1 MKCRIL
7 HESAGRIRVHLCA
20 GRMSCRQADVLEC
33 YLASQSGVTAVK
45 VYERT
50 GDAVVCYSGG
60 RGGVVAAFAAF
71 SYEAAERS
79 VDLPERTGREMN
91 REYEERLVLHVVWH
105 GVKQLLLPAPVR
117 VALSWLRA
125 ADFVCK
131 GLAVL
136 LRGRLEVPVLDAT
149 AITVSLLRGDHT
161 TAASVMFLLG
171 LGELLEEWTHKR
183 SVDDLARTMALGVE
197 RVWLRL
203 EDGTEVLSPIAAVRP
218 GEQIVV
224 RAGNLIP
231 LDGKVVSGEAEV
243 NQASMT
249 GEALAVHKSGGSYVY
264 AGTAVE
270 TGECVVAVDKASG
283 EGRYDR
289 IVKSIEESERL
300 KSAVESRSEHL
311 ADSLVPWSFAATAL
325 TYLLTRN
332 AAKALS
338 ILMVDF
344 SCALKL
350 SMPLSVLSAM
360 REALDHGVS
369 VKGGRFMEAAA
380 EADTIV
386 FDKTGTLTRAE
397 PRVVRVE
404 TFGGRDGSEMLRL
417 AACLEEHFPHTIA
430 NAVVRAAKER
440 GLDHE
445 ERHSHV
451 DYVVAHGIASEI
463 DGEHAVIGSRHFVFE
478 DEGCRIPADEEARFE
493 ALSAEYSHL
502 YLALDGELAAVI
514 LIEDPVRSEA
524 AAAVAR
530 LRELGLSHIVMMTGD
545 SERTAAAVAQKI
557 GVDEYRAEV
566 LPEDKARFVKSA
578 RGAGHTVVMVGDG
591 INDSPAL
598 SEADVGVAIS
608 TGAAIAREIA
618 DVTVSED
625 DLFALVTLRE
635 LSTALLR
642 RIRGNYRTILSFNLL
657 LILLG
662 VAGVLPPA
670 TSALLHNGSTVAI
683 GLRSMTRLLGETR
696 ERGWAEASDQNGEAE
711 V

>member
-1 MKCRIL
+1 MKCKIL
-7 HESAGRIRVHLCA
+7 HESEGRMRVHVCA
-20 GRMSCRQADVLEC
+20 GHMSCRQADILEY
-33 YLASQSGVTAVK
+33 YLASKDGVVSVK

-50 GDAVVCYSGG
+50 GDAAVCYVGA
-60 RGGVVAAFAAF
+60 RDGVIEAFAAF

-79 VDLPERTGREMN
+79 VDLPEHTGREMN
-91 REYEERLVLHVVWH
+91 HEYEEKLVMRVVWRAF
-105 GVKQLLLPAPVR
+105 KRLFLPEPVR

-125 ADFVCK
+125 ACYIRK

-136 LRGRLEVPVLDAT
+136 LRGKLEVPVLDAT
-149 AITVSLLRGDHT
+149 AITVSMLRGDHT
-161 TAASVMFLLG
+161 TASSVMFLLG

-183 SVDDLARTMALGVE
+183 SVDDLAGAMSLGVE

-203 EDGTEVLSPIAAVRP
+203 DDGTEVLTPISDVAP
-218 GEQIVV
+218 GTQIVV

-249 GEALAVHKSGGSYVY
+249 GEALAVHKASGSYVY

-270 TGECVVAVDKASG
+270 TGECVVAVEKVSG

-311 ADSLVPWSFAATAL
+311 ADKLVPWSLGATGL
-325 TYLLTRN
+325 VYLLTRN
-332 AAKALS
+332 ATKALS

-360 REALDHGVS
+360 REALAHGVS
-369 VKGGRFMEAAA
+369 VKGGRFMEAVA

-386 FDKTGTLTRAE
+386 FDKTGTLTHAE

-404 TFGGRDGSEMLRL
+404 PFGGQDASEMLRL

-430 NAVVRAAKER
+430 NAVVRAAQER

-445 ERHSHV
+445 ERHSQV
-451 DYVVAHGIASEI
+451 EYVVAHGIASEV
-463 DGEHAVIGSRHFVFE
+463 DGAHVVIGSYHFVFE
-478 DEGCRIPADEEARFE
+478 DEGCHIPTGEEARFE
-493 ALSAEYSHL
+493 ALPAEYSHL
-502 YLALDGELAAVI
+502 YLALNGELSAVI
-514 LIEDPVRSEA
+514 LIEDPVRTEA
-524 AAAVAR
+524 ADAVAR
-530 LRELGLSHIVMMTGD
+530 LRGLGFTNLVMMTGD
-545 SERTAAAVAQKI
+545 SERTASAVAQRL
-557 GVDEYRAEV
+557 GLDDYRAEV
-566 LPEDKARFVKSA
+566 LPEDKARFVKEA
-578 RGAGHTVVMVGDG
+578 REAGHTVIMVGDG

-598 SEADVGVAIS
+598 SEADVGIAIS

-625 DLFALVTLRE
+625 DLFALVALRE
-635 LSTALLR
+635 LSTALMR
-642 RIRGNYRTILSFNLL
+642 RIRGNYRTIMSFNLA

-662 VAGVLPPA
+662 VFGVLPPA

-683 GLRSMTRLLGETR
+683 GLHSMTRLLDEKR
-696 ERGWAEASDQNGEAE
+696 EERA
-711 V
+711 

>member
-1 MKCRIL
+1 MKCKIL
-7 HESAGRIRVHLCA
+7 HESKGRMRVHICA
-20 GRMSCRQADVLEC
+20 GHMSCRQADILKY
-33 YLASQSGVTAVK
+33 YLAAKDGVISAK

-50 GDAVVCYSGG
+50 GDAAVRYVGA
-60 RGGVVAAFAAF
+60 RDGVIAAFAAF

-91 REYEERLVLHVVWH
+91 REYEEKLVMRVVWR
-105 GVKQLLLPAPVR
+105 GLKRLFLPEPVR

-125 ADFVCK
+125 AGYIRK
-131 GLAVL
+131 GLQVL

-149 AITVSLLRGDHT
+149 AITASMLRGDHA
-161 TAASVMFLLG
+161 TASSVMFLLG
-171 LGELLEEWTHKR
+171 IGELLEEWTHKR
-183 SVDDLARTMALGVE
+183 SVDDLAGAMSLGVE

-203 EDGTEVLSPIAAVRP
+203 DDGTEVLSPIAEVQP
-218 GEQIVV
+218 GQRIVV

-249 GEALAVHKSGGSYVY
+249 GEALAVHKTSGSYVY

-270 TGECVVAVDKASG
+270 SGECVVAVEKVSG

-311 ADSLVPWSFAATAL
+311 ADSLVPWSLGATAL
-325 TYLLTRN
+325 VYLLTRN
-332 AAKALS
+332 PTKALS

-360 REALDHGVS
+360 REALAHGVS
-369 VKGGRFMEAAA
+369 VKGGRFMETIA

-386 FDKTGTLTRAE
+386 FDKTGTLTHAE

-404 TFGGRDGSEMLRL
+404 PFGGRDEAEMLRL

-430 NAVVRAAKER
+430 NAVVRAAQER

-445 ERHSHV
+445 ERHSRV
-451 DYVVAHGIASEI
+451 EYVVAHGIASEV
-463 DGEHAVIGSRHFVFE
+463 DGAHVVIGSHHFVFE
-478 DEGCRIPADEEARFE
+478 DEGCHIPAGEEARFE
-493 ALSAEYSHL
+493 ALPAEYSHL

-514 LIEDPVRSEA
+514 LIEDPVRTEA
-524 AAAVAR
+524 ADAVAY
-530 LRELGLSHIVMMTGD
+530 LRELGFTNLVMMTGD
-545 SERTAAAVAQKI
+545 SERTAAAVAKKL
-557 GVDEYRAEV
+557 GLDDYRAEV
-566 LPEDKARFVKSA
+566 LPEDKARFVKEA
-578 RGAGHTVVMVGDG
+578 REAGHTVVMVGDG

-625 DLFALVTLRE
+625 DLFALVALRE
-635 LSTALLR
+635 LSEALMR
-642 RIRGNYRTILSFNLL
+642 RIRGNYRTIMSFNLA

-662 VAGVLPPA
+662 VFGVLPPA

-683 GLRSMTRLLGETR
+683 GLKSMTRLLDEKKE
-696 ERGWAEASDQNGEAE
+696 ERA
-711 V
+711 

>member
-1 MKCRIL
+1 MKCKIL
-7 HESAGRIRVHLCA
+7 HESEGRMRVHVCA
-20 GRMSCRQADVLEC
+20 GHMSCRQADILEY
-33 YLASQSGVTAVK
+33 YLASKDGVTTVK

-50 GDAVVCYSGG
+50 GDAAVRYVGA
-60 RGGVVAAFAAF
+60 RDGVIAALAAF
-71 SYEAAERS
+71 SYETAERS
-79 VDLPERTGREMN
+79 VDLPEHTGREMN
-91 REYEERLVLHVVWH
+91 HEYEEKLVMRVVWRAL
-105 GVKQLLLPAPVR
+105 KRLFLPEPVR

-125 ADFVCK
+125 AGYIRK

-149 AITVSLLRGDHT
+149 AITVSMLRGDHT
-161 TAASVMFLLG
+161 TASSVMFLLG

-183 SVDDLARTMALGVE
+183 SVDDLAGAMSLGVE

-203 EDGTEVLSPIAAVRP
+203 DDGTEVLTPISDVTP
-218 GEQIVV
+218 GARIVV

-249 GEALAVHKSGGSYVY
+249 GEALAVHKSSGSYVY

-270 TGECVVAVDKASG
+270 TGECVVAVEKVSG

-311 ADSLVPWSFAATAL
+311 ADSLVPWSLGATAL
-325 TYLLTRN
+325 VYLLTRN
-332 AAKALS
+332 ATKALS

-360 REALDHGVS
+360 REALTYGVS

-386 FDKTGTLTRAE
+386 FDKTGTLTHAE

-404 TFGGRDGSEMLRL
+404 PFGGRDEAEMLRL

-430 NAVVRAAKER
+430 NAVVRAAQER

-445 ERHSHV
+445 ERHSRV
-451 DYVVAHGIASEI
+451 EYVVAHGIASEV
-463 DGEHAVIGSRHFVFE
+463 DGAHVVIGSYHFVFE
-478 DEGCRIPADEEARFE
+478 DEGCRIPRGEKKRFD
-493 ALSAEYSHL
+493 ALPAEYSHL
-502 YLALDGELAAVI
+502 YLALNGSLAAVI
-514 LIEDPVRSEA
+514 LIEDPVRAEA
-524 AAAVAR
+524 ADAVAR
-530 LRELGLSHIVMMTGD
+530 LREQGFTNLVMMTGD
-545 SERTAAAVAQKI
+545 SERTAAAVAKKL
-557 GVDEYRAEV
+557 GLDDYRAEV
-566 LPEDKARFVKSA
+566 LPEDKARFVKEA
-578 RGAGHTVVMVGDG
+578 REAGHTVVMVGDG

-625 DLFALVTLRE
+625 DLFALVALRE
-635 LSTALLR
+635 LSTALMR
-642 RIRGNYRTILSFNLL
+642 RIRGNYRSIMSFNLA

-662 VAGVLPPA
+662 VFGVLPPA

-683 GLRSMTRLLGETR
+683 GLHSMTRLLDEKKE
-696 ERGWAEASDQNGEAE
+696 ERA
-711 V
+711 

>member
-1 MKCRIL
+1 MKCKIL
-7 HESAGRIRVHLCA
+7 HESAGRLRVHLCA
-20 GRMSCRQADVLEC
+20 GRMSCRQADLLEAW
-33 YLASQSGVTAVK
+33 LAAREGVTAVT
-45 VYERT
+45 VYDRT
-50 GDAVVCYSGG
+50 GDAAVRYVGG
-60 RGGVVAAFAAF
+60 RDRVIAAFAAF
-71 SYEAAERS
+71 SYETAERS
-79 VDLPERTGREMN
+79 VAVPEHTGREMN
-91 REYEERLVLHVVWH
+91 RAYEEKLVLRVVWH
-105 GVKQLLLPAPVR
+105 GVKRLLLPAPVR
-117 VALSWLRA
+117 MAFAWLRA
-125 ADFVCK
+125 ADYVRK

-136 LRGRLEVPVLDAT
+136 LRGKLEVPVLDAT
-149 AITVSLLRGDHT
+149 AITASLLRGDHA
-161 TAASVMFLLG
+161 TASSVMFLLG

-197 RVWLRL
+197 RVWMRPA
-203 EDGTEVLSPIAAVRP
+203 DGGEVLAPIASVRP
-218 GEQIVV
+218 GDRIVV

-249 GEALAVHKSGGSYVY
+249 GEALAVHKAPGSYVY

-270 TGECVVAVDKASG
+270 AGECVVAVDKASG

-289 IVKSIEESERL
+289 IVRSIEESERL

-311 ADSLVPWSFAATAL
+311 ADSLVPWSLGATVL
-325 TYLLTRN
+325 TYLLTQN
-332 AAKALS
+332 ATKAIA

-360 REALDHGVS
+360 REALEHGVS
-369 VKGGRFMEAAA
+369 VKGGRFLEAVSD
-380 EADTIV
+380 ADTVV

-397 PRVVRVE
+397 PRVVGVVP
-404 TFGGRDGSEMLRL
+404 FGGRDEAEMLRL

-430 NAVVRAAKER
+430 SAVVRAAKER

-445 ERHSHV
+445 ERHSRV
-451 DYVVAHGIASEI
+451 DYVVAHGIASEV

-478 DEGCRIPADEEARFE
+478 DEGCRVPAGEEERFE
-493 ALSAEYSHL
+493 TLPTAYSQL
-502 YLALDGELAAVI
+502 YLALNGELAAVI
-514 LIEDPVRSEA
+514 LVEDPVRPEA
-524 AAAVAR
+524 ADAIAR
-530 LRELGLSHIVMMTGD
+530 LRELGLGHVVMMTGD
-545 SERTAAAVAQKI
+545 SERTAAAVARTL
-557 GVDEYRAEV
+557 GVDEFHAEV
-566 LPEDKARFVKSA
+566 LPEDKARFVREA
-578 RGAGHTVVMVGDG
+578 RAAGHTVVMVGDG

-618 DVTVSED
+618 DITVSED
-625 DLFALVTLRE
+625 DLRAFVTLRR
-635 LSTALLR
+635 LSEALMR
-642 RIRGNYRTILSFNLL
+642 RIRGNYRAIMSFNLA

-683 GLRSMTRLLGETR
+683 GLRSMTRLLDDQKERKEDTR
-696 ERGWAEASDQNGEAE
+696 AGQRALR
-711 V
+711 

>member
-1 MKCRIL
+1 MKCKIL
-7 HESAGRIRVHLCA
+7 HESAGRIRVHLCR
-20 GRMSCRQADVLEC
+20 GRMSCAQADILEY
-33 YLASQSGVTAVK
+33 YLLSKTGVIAVK

-50 GDAVVCYSGG
+50 GDAAVSYLCSREDVVG
-60 RGGVVAAFAAF
+60 ALAAF
-71 SYEAAERS
+71 SYESAAKS
-79 VDLPERTGREMN
+79 VAVPERTGRAMD
-91 REYEERLVLHVVWH
+91 REYEEKLVMRVVWR
-105 GVKQLLLPAPVR
+105 GMKRIFLPAPVR
-117 VALSWLRA
+117 IALAWLRA
-125 ADFVCK
+125 AGYIVK
-131 GLAVL
+131 GLATL
-136 LRGRLEVPVLDAT
+136 LRGKLEVPVLDAT
-149 AITVSLLRGDHT
+149 AISVSLLRGDYK
-161 TAASVMFLLG
+161 TASSVMFLLG
-171 LGELLEEWTHKR
+171 VGGLLEEWTHKR
-183 SVDDLARTMALGVE
+183 SVDDLAGAMSLGVE
-197 RVWLRL
+197 CVWLRL
-203 EDGTEVLSPIAAVRP
+203 GDGTEVLTPISEIVSGA
-218 GEQIVV
+218 QIVV

-243 NQASMT
+243 NQSSMT
-249 GEALAVHKSGGSYVY
+249 GEALAVRKSPGSYVY

-270 TGECVVAVDKASG
+270 TGECVVAVEKVSG

-311 ADSLVPWSFAATAL
+311 ADSLVPWSLGATAL
-325 TYLLTRN
+325 VYLLTRN
-332 AAKALS
+332 ATKALS

-360 REALDHGVS
+360 RESITHGVS
-369 VKGGRFMEAAA
+369 VKGGRFLEAVA

-386 FDKTGTLTRAE
+386 FDKTGTLTHAE
-397 PRVVRVE
+397 PRLVCVE
-404 TFGGRDGSEMLRL
+404 PFGGRDEAEMLRL

-445 ERHSHV
+445 ERHSKV

-463 DGEHAVIGSRHFVFE
+463 DGEHAVIGSYHFVFE
-478 DEGCRIPADEEARFE
+478 DEGCHIPAGEEARFD
-493 ALSAEYSHL
+493 ALPNEYSQL

-514 LIEDPVRSEA
+514 LIEDPVRTEA
-524 AAAVAR
+524 ADAIAR
-530 LRELGLSHIVMMTGD
+530 LREQGFTQIVMMTGD
-545 SERTAAAVAQKI
+545 SERTAAAVAKKL
-557 GVDEYRAEV
+557 GLDDYRAEV
-566 LPEDKARFVKSA
+566 LPEDKARFVREA
-578 RGAGHTVVMVGDG
+578 RAAGHTVLMVGDG

-635 LSTALLR
+635 LSTALMR
-642 RIRGNYRTILSFNLL
+642 RIRGNYRAIMSFNLA

-662 VAGVLPPA
+662 VFGVLPPA
-670 TSALLHNGSTVAI
+670 TGALLHNGSTVAI
-683 GLRSMTRLLGETR
+683 GLRSMTRLLEEKKEEG
-696 ERGWAEASDQNGEAE
+696 QC
-711 V
+711 